1 MNVQYNMQYNSQY
14 NIINQNMMP
23 NNPNPNKLVL
33 LSSYNLEKD
42 ESDII
47 KSFIFKA
54 ISSYDSYYDI
64 AGSIQGDCNNKF
76 GGNWIVSVGEKD
88 KFNTAFKAMK
98 NCAFNIGQYKIVI
111 TYIE

>member
-33 LSSYNLEKD
+33 LSSHNLAKD

-54 ISSYDSYYDI
+54 FSSYDSFTDI
-64 AGSIQGDCNNKF
+64 AGSIQGDCTNKF
-76 GGNWIVSVGEKD
+76 GGNWSVSVGEKD
-88 KFNTAFKAMK
+88 KFNTFFKAMK
-98 NCAFNIGQYKIVI
+98 YCSFNIGQYIIVI
-111 TYIE
+111 TYI

>member
-23 NNPNPNKLVL
+23 YNPNPNKLVL
-33 LSSYNLEKD
+33 LSSNLEKD

-54 ISSYDSYYDI
+54 ISSYDSYNDI
-64 AGSIQGDCNNKF
+64 ARSIQGDCINKF
-76 GGNWIVSVGEKD
+76 GGNWSVSVGEKD
-88 KFNTAFKAMK
+88 KFNTFFRAIKY
-98 NCAFNIGQYKIVI
+98 CSFNIGQYKIVI
-111 TYIE
+111 TYI

>member
-14 NIINQNMMP
+14 NIINQNMMR

-54 ISSYDSYYDI
+54 ISSYVSFADI
-64 AGSIQGDCNNKF
+64 AGSIQGDCVNKF
-76 GGNWIVSVGEKD
+76 GGNWSVTVGEKD
-88 KFNTAFKAMK
+88 KFNTTTKAMK
-98 NCAFNIGQYKIVI
+98 NCAFNIGQYKIAI
-111 TYIE
+111 IYIE

>member
-1 MNVQYNMQYNSQY
+1 MNVQYNMQYNSQN

-33 LSSYNLEKD
+33 LASNNLEKD

-54 ISSYDSYYDI
+54 ISSYNSYYDI
-64 AGSIQGDCNNKF
+64 ARSIQGDCINKF
-76 GGNWIVSVGEKD
+76 GGNWSVSVGEKD
-88 KFNTAFKAMK
+88 KFNTAWKASK
-98 NCAFNIGQYKIVI
+98 NCAFNIGQYKII
-111 TYIE
+111 INYIE

>member
-1 MNVQYNMQYNSQY
+1 MNAQYNKQYNSQY

-23 NNPNPNKLVL
+23 NNPNHNKLVL
-33 LSSYNLEKD
+33 LSSNNLEKN

-54 ISSYDSYYDI
+54 ISSYDSFADI
-64 AGSIQGDCNNKF
+64 ATSIQYDCNNKF

-88 KFNTAFKAMK
+88 KFITASKALK
-98 NCAFNIGQYKIVI
+98 NCAFNIGQYKIAI
-111 TYIE
+111 IYIE

>member
-33 LSSYNLEKD
+33 LSSNNLEKN

-54 ISSYDSYYDI
+54 ISSYDSFVDI
-64 AGSIQGDCNNKF
+64 AASIQHDCDNKF
-76 GGNWIVSVGEKD
+76 GGCWIVSVGEKD
-88 KFNTAFKAMK
+88 KFNTAFTANK
-98 NCAFNIGQYKIVI
+98 NCAFNIGQYKINI

>member
-1 MNVQYNMQYNSQY
+1 MNAQYNMQYNSQY

-42 ESDII
+42 ESDLI

-54 ISSYDSYYDI
+54 ISSYDSFADI

-88 KFNTAFKAMK
+88 KFNTAYKAMK
-98 NCAFNIGQYKIVI
+98 NCAFNIGQYKIII

>member
-33 LSSYNLEKD
+33 LSSNNLEKN

-54 ISSYDSYYDI
+54 ISSYDSFGDI
-64 AGSIQGDCNNKF
+64 AASIQCDCDNKF
-76 GGNWIVSVGEKD
+76 GGNWSVSVGEKD
-88 KFNTAFKAMK
+88 KFNTVFRAQK
-98 NCAFNIGQYKIVI
+98 NCAFNIGQYKII
-111 TYIE
+111 ISYIE